1 MYSIKFVVI
10 LKLVPSRPFRAQCG
24 KSVVI
29 THSAV
34 FGAHLLLIEYKRET
48 LRGIPGA
55 FRCSRDLIEQ
65 NHKFV
70 ATYMVT

>member
-1 MYSIKFVVI
+1 MGIVI
-10 LKLVPSRPFRAQCG
+10 LKRIPSRPFRGQCG

-34 FGAHLLLIEYKRET
+34 FGAHLLLIEYKQET
-48 LRGIPGA
+48 SRGIPGA
-55 FRCSRDLIEQ
+55 FRCSHDLIRQ
-65 NHKFV
+65 NYKFV

>member
-1 MYSIKFVVI
+1 MYSIKFIVI

-48 LRGIPGA
+48 SRGIPGA
-55 FRCSRDLIEQ
+55 FRCSRVEMGQYYDASMYR
-65 NHKFV
+65 N
-70 ATYMVT
+70 T